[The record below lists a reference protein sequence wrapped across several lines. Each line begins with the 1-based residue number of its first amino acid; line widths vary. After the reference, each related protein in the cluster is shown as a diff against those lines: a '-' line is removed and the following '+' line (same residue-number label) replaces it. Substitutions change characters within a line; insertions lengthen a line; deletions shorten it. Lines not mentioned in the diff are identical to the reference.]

1 VLDVARTT
9 DLGGIEVDDLA
20 CAVSEAVTN
29 GICHGR
35 PPIRVRLWAAP
46 NRVVAA
52 VTDQGDGP
60 TNPFVGLLPT
70 TGTSSTGLSLWLA
83 HQMSLHDAQQD
94 QRWLHHPF
102 HRRVL
107 DLTS

>member
-1 VLDVARTT
+1 MLDVARTT

-60 TNPFVGLLPT
+60 TRCPCMT
-70 TGTSSTGLSLWLA
+70 LSRTKDGFTIRFTA
-83 HQMSLHDAQQD
+83 
-94 QRWLHHPF
+94 
-102 HRRVL
+102 VY
-107 DLTS
+107 LT

>member
-70 TGTSSTGLSLWLA
+70 TGTSSTGLGCGWPTRCPCMTLSRTKDGFTIRFTA
-83 HQMSLHDAQQD
+83 
-94 QRWLHHPF
+94 
-102 HRRVL
+102 VY
-107 DLTS
+107 LT

>member
-29 GICHGR
+29 GIRHDR
-35 PPIRVRLWAAP
+35 SR
-46 NRVVAA
+46 
-52 VTDQGDGP
+52 
-60 TNPFVGLLPT
+60 
-70 TGTSSTGLSLWLA
+70 LWLA

>member
-1 VLDVARTT
+1 M
-9 DLGGIEVDDLA
+9 
-20 CAVSEAVTN
+20 TN

-60 TNPFVGLLPT
+60 TNPFVGLVPT
-70 TGTSSTGLSLWLA
+70 TDTSSTGLGLWLA
-83 HQMSLHDAQQD
+83 HQMSLHVTLSRTKYGFTIRFTA
-94 QRWLHHPF
+94 
-102 HRRVL
+102 VY
-107 DLTS
+107 LT